1 MSCKNLTDVVE
12 VQYKYVEFSKKFR
25 WENWTTLTNY
35 KDSWHSNITVV
46 ACEQALL
53 FRRARGRGKE
63 SLQRSPI
70 NFHLYFAQMKGN
82 TIGWKVT
89 FQKSK
94 LIDNTPSW
102 PALNFRGNV
111 ETRCSYRQNPCYVE
125 DRSDRVCSS
134 CGRKIRTLHQVYSF
148 VSSALF
154 SSKNE
159 KGESEERFKR
169 RFKRWPSN
177 VGFYSWFLRP
187 IEFHWVE
194 KFRNMH
200 MTA

>member
-1 MSCKNLTDVVE
+1 MNCKNLTDVVK

-63 SLQRSPI
+63 SLQRSLI

-89 FQKSK
+89 FRKSK